1 MNKKEEIEKQIFII
15 QMQDRLSSEDYDLL
29 NELNNKLLQNRVEE
43 LENERRINC
52 R

>member
-1 MNKKEEIEKQIFII
+1 MNEVEELEKRIFYI

-29 NELNNKLLQNRVEE
+29 NELNNKLLQNRAEE

>member
-52 R
+52 C

>member
-1 MNKKEEIEKQIFII
+1 MNEKEEMEKQIFII

-29 NELNNKLLQNRVEE
+29 NELNNKLLQNRAEE

-52 R
+52 C